1 MDEFD
6 TLMNLVVGDVA
17 TEARRSYSL
26 SVGDEVDGF
35 KITGHIGFGAT
46 SEVYSAVNPD
56 FGTECALKILREGDS
71 SGVERF
77 THEAQLLV
85 GIRHNNIVRVFRAGQ
100 WKGRAWIAMER
111 LRALPENP
119 TPDLVREWLL
129 KICSAVT
136 ALSNAGIVHRDIKTG
151 NILWDPVRR
160 EPVLA
165 DFGIAAKTGT
175 KSSSGTRGWGAP
187 EQFDGKTPLDS
198 SADVFALGKFA
209 QSLLPPEVAAADPWR
224 RILQQTLAQERFL
237 RLHSAAQLAELI
249 NREFPVARA
258 TGGRAKLGVG
268 LIAALVA
275 LSVVG
280 VLLLVHR
287 GGETPPPRTGNDSWG
302 GAVSA
307 AQSDGTS
314 LRSEDVSSPQ
324 IIDTQ
329 PLALKHSEVTSR
341 GVEVR
346 LDWCAE
352 AKVCRQKTLT
362 LYVSKDGDSEVTVE
376 IPKGHKLIV
385 SEAIEFVVYDDAIV
399 NAAMNQDWAKVRALQ
414 KSFKLKKITL
424 KVVGG
429 GELDAPKLK
438 FSLAGVEDGQV
449 IIRPEMKIAKLPNG
463 IAPNYRMRLQLVC
476 CCKKVVS
483 LHLTVGT

>member
-26 SVGDEVDGF
+26 TVGDDVDGF

-71 SGVERF
+71 SGIERF

-100 WKGRAWIAMER
+100 WKDRAWIAMER
-111 LRALPENP
+111 LRALPESP
-119 TPDLVREWLL
+119 TPDQVREWLL

-136 ALSNAGIVHRDIKTG
+136 ALSNAGIVHRDIKAG
-151 NILWDPVRR
+151 NILWDPVRG

-165 DFGIAAKTGT
+165 DFGIATKTGS

-209 QSLLPPEVAAADPWR
+209 QALLQPEVASADPWR

-249 NREFPVARA
+249 NREFPVARPSA
-258 TGGRAKLGVG
+258 GRTKLGVG
-268 LIAALVA
+268 LIAALAVAVVATIGVLVLA
-275 LSVVG
+275 LSRVG
-280 VLLLVHR
+280 GDVER
-287 GGETPPPRTGNDSWG
+287 NDLG
-302 GAVSA
+302 QA
-307 AQSDGTS
+307 A
-314 LRSEDVSSPQ
+314 LQ
-324 IIDTQ
+324 IEQ
-329 PLALKHSEVTSR
+329 NCAEVTIR
-341 GVEVR
+341 GVET
-346 LDWCAE
+346 DSK
-352 AKVCRQKTLT
+352 KVSKIEGFRQKTIS
-362 LYVSKDGDSEVTVE
+362 LYVAKDEDSEVVIG
-376 IPKGHKLIV
+376 IPKGHKLSV
-385 SEAIEFVVYDDAIV
+385 REAIEFVVYDDAIV
-399 NAAMNQDWAKVRALQ
+399 NAAMNGDLAKVRALQ
-414 KSFKLKKITL
+414 KSFKLKAITI
-424 KVVGG
+424 KVIGG
-429 GELDAPKLK
+429 GELDCPKLK
-438 FSLAGVEDGQV
+438 FSITGVEGDKV
-449 IIRPEMKIAKLPNG
+449 VLRPEIKIVPQIG
-463 IAPNYRMRLQLVC
+463 
-476 CCKKVVS
+476 
-483 LHLTVGT
+483 

>member
-26 SVGDEVDGF
+26 AVGDDVDGF

-77 THEAQLLV
+77 TREAQLLV

-119 TPDLVREWLL
+119 TPDQVREWLL

-136 ALSNAGIVHRDIKTG
+136 ALSNAGIVHRDIKAG
-151 NILWDPVRR
+151 NILWDPVRG

-165 DFGIAAKTGT
+165 DFGIATKTGS

-209 QSLLPPEVAAADPWR
+209 QALLPEEVATSDPWR

-237 RLHSAAQLAELI
+237 RLRSAAQLVELI
-249 NREFPVARA
+249 NREFPVARPSA
-258 TGGRAKLGVG
+258 GRAKRIVG
-268 LIAALVA
+268 LVAALFVGAVVVIGVLVLA
-275 LSVVG
+275 LSRMGGDVG
-280 VLLLVHR
+280 R
-287 GGETPPPRTGNDSWG
+287 QGPEQEAR
-302 GAVSA
+302 
-307 AQSDGTS
+307 
-314 LRSEDVSSPQ
+314 Q
-324 IIDTQ
+324 IEQ
-329 PLALKHSEVTSR
+329 NCAEVTIR
-341 GVEVR
+341 GVET
-346 LDWCAE
+346 DSK
-352 AKVCRQKTLT
+352 KVSKIEGLQQKTIS
-362 LYVSKDGDSEVTVE
+362 LYVSKDEDSEVVIE
-376 IPKGHKLIV
+376 IPKGKKLSV
-385 SEAIEFVVYDDAIV
+385 SEAIEFTVYDDAIV

-429 GELDAPKLK
+429 GELDVPKLK

-463 IAPNYRMRLQLVC
+463 IAPNYRTESRQ
-476 CCKKVVS
+476 
-483 LHLTVGT
+483 TTGRN

>member
-26 SVGDEVDGF
+26 SVGDDVDGF

-71 SGVERF
+71 SGVDRF

-119 TPDLVREWLL
+119 APDQVREWLL

-136 ALSNAGIVHRDIKTG
+136 ALSNVGIVHRDIKTG
-151 NILWDPVRR
+151 NILWDPMRR

-165 DFGIAAKTGT
+165 DFGIAVKAGT
-175 KSSSGTRGWGAP
+175 KGTSGTRGWGAP

-209 QSLLPPEVAAADPWR
+209 QSLLPPEVAAEDPWR
-224 RILQQTLAQERFL
+224 LILQQALAQERFL
-237 RLHSAAQLAELI
+237 RLRSAAQLAELVS
-249 NREFPVARA
+249 REFPEART
-258 TGGRAKLGVG
+258 TGGRKWLGVG
-268 LIAALVA
+268 LIAALAA
-275 LSVVG
+275 LSVIG
-280 VLLLVHR
+280 VLLLVQR
-287 GGETPPPRTGNDSWG
+287 GGETPPPLTGNESWG
-302 GAVSA
+302 GAVSV
-307 AQSDGTS
+307 AQIS
-314 LRSEDVSSPQ
+314 
-324 IIDTQ
+324 DTQ

-341 GVEVR
+341 GVVAR
-346 LDWCAE
+346 LDWIAE
-352 AKVCRQKTLT
+352 AKVCRQKTFT
-362 LYVSKDGDSEVTVE
+362 LYVSKDGDFEATVE

-385 SEAIEFVVYDDAIV
+385 DEKIEFVVYDDAVV

-429 GELDAPKLK
+429 GELDVPKLK
-438 FSLAGVEDGQV
+438 FSLAGVEADQV
-449 IIRPEMKIAKLPNG
+449 VVRPEI
-463 IAPNYRMRLQLVC
+463 
-476 CCKKVVS
+476 KVVF
-483 LHLTVGT
+483 

>member
-26 SVGDEVDGF
+26 TVGDDVDGF

-56 FGTECALKILREGDS
+56 FGTECALKILSEGDS

-77 THEAQLLV
+77 TREAQLLV

-119 TPDLVREWLL
+119 TPDQVREWLL

-136 ALSNAGIVHRDIKTG
+136 ALSNAGIVHRDIKAG
-151 NILWDPVRR
+151 NILWDPVRG

-165 DFGIAAKTGT
+165 DFGIATKTGS

-209 QSLLPPEVAAADPWR
+209 QALLPEEVATSDPWR

-237 RLHSAAQLAELI
+237 RLRSAAQLAELI
-249 NREFPVARA
+249 NREFPVARPSA
-258 TGGRAKLGVG
+258 GRAKRIVG
-268 LIAALVA
+268 LVAALFVGAVVVIGVLVLA
-275 LSVVG
+275 LSRMGGDVG
-280 VLLLVHR
+280 R
-287 GGETPPPRTGNDSWG
+287 QGPEQT
-302 GAVSA
+302 
-307 AQSDGTS
+307 AQ
-314 LRSEDVSSPQ
+314 Q
-324 IIDTQ
+324 IEQ
-329 PLALKHSEVTSR
+329 NCAEVTIR
-341 GVEVR
+341 GVET
-346 LDWCAE
+346 DSK
-352 AKVCRQKTLT
+352 KVSKIEGLQQKTIS
-362 LYVSKDGDSEVTVE
+362 LYVSKDEDSEVVIE
-376 IPKGHKLIV
+376 IPKGQKLSV
-385 SEAIEFVVYDDAIV
+385 SEAIEFTVYDDAIV

-424 KVVGG
+424 KVGGG
-429 GELDAPKLK
+429 GELDAKAYK
-438 FSLAGVEDGQV
+438 FSIIGVEDDAIV
-449 IIRPEMKIAKLPNG
+449 VKPEMKI
-463 IAPNYRMRLQLVC
+463 
-476 CCKKVVS
+476 S
-483 LHLTVGT
+483 T

>member
-119 TPDLVREWLL
+119 TPGQVREWLL

-151 NILWDPVRR
+151 NILWDPVRG

-237 RLHSAAQLAELI
+237 RLRSAAQLAELI
-249 NREFPVARA
+249 NREFPVARPSA
-258 TGGRAKLGVG
+258 GRTKLGVG
-268 LIAALVA
+268 LIAALAVA
-275 LSVVG
+275 AVVTVG
-280 VLLLVHR
+280 VLV
-287 GGETPPPRTGNDSWG
+287 
-302 GAVSA
+302 
-307 AQSDGTS
+307 
-314 LRSEDVSSPQ
+314 
-324 IIDTQ
+324 
-329 PLALKHSEVTSR
+329 LALSKVGRANERLPQQAVRGRAATPLSAGIRITQSTS
-341 GVEVR
+341 G
-346 LDWCAE
+346 AE
-352 AKVCRQKTLT
+352 RSPRPARWQPIGESVKTLS
-362 LYVSKDGDSEVTVE
+362 LYVSKDEDTEVLIE
-376 IPKGHKLIV
+376 IPRGHKFIV

-424 KVVGG
+424 KVIGG
-429 GELDAPKLK
+429 GELDVPKLK
-438 FSLAGVEDGQV
+438 FSLAGVEADQV
-449 IIRPEMKIAKLPNG
+449 VVKPKMKIAKLPN
-463 IAPNYRMRLQLVC
+463 
-476 CCKKVVS
+476 
-483 LHLTVGT
+483 

>member
-119 TPDLVREWLL
+119 TPGQVREWLL

-136 ALSNAGIVHRDIKTG
+136 ALSNAGIVHRDIKAG
-151 NILWDPVRR
+151 NILWDPVRG

-237 RLHSAAQLAELI
+237 RLHSAAQLAELV
-249 NREFPVARA
+249 NREFPMAQA
-258 TGGRAKLGVG
+258 TGGRKWLGVG
-268 LIAALVA
+268 VAAAVLVA
-275 LSVVG
+275 GVMIVGGTMAWRGNGRLSSQPLPAPVAE
-280 VLLLVHR
+280 
-287 GGETPPPRTGNDSWG
+287 GG
-302 GAVSA
+302 
-307 AQSDGTS
+307 DGT
-314 LRSEDVSSPQ
+314 VKVAASSSSQ
-324 IIDTQ
+324 RQ
-329 PLALKHSEVTSR
+329 WFEVTIR
-341 GVEVR
+341 GVET
-346 LDWCAE
+346 DSK
-352 AKVCRQKTLT
+352 KVSKIEGLQRKTLS
-362 LYVSKDGDSEVTVE
+362 LYVSKGEDSEIVVE

-429 GELDAPKLK
+429 GELDVPKLK
-438 FSLAGVEDGQV
+438 FSLAGVEDDLV
-449 IIRPEMKIAKLPNG
+449 IVRPEMKIAKLPN
-463 IAPNYRMRLQLVC
+463 
-476 CCKKVVS
+476 
-483 LHLTVGT
+483 

>member
-6 TLMNLVVGDVA
+6 TLMNLVAGDVA
-17 TEARRSYSL
+17 LEARRGYSL

-35 KITGHIGFGAT
+35 KITGHIGLGAT

-56 FGTECALKILREGDS
+56 FGTECALKVLREGDS
-71 SGVERF
+71 SGAERF

-119 TPDLVREWLL
+119 APDQVREWLL

-151 NILWDPVRR
+151 NILWDPVRG

-175 KSSSGTRGWGAP
+175 KSSSGTQGWGAP

-198 SADVFALGKFA
+198 SADVFALRKLA

-237 RLHSAAQLAELI
+237 RLRSAAQLAELV
-249 NREFPVARA
+249 NREFPVARPSA
-258 TGGRAKLGVG
+258 GRTKLGVG
-268 LIAALVA
+268 LIAALAVAVVVTVAVLMLA
-275 LSVVG
+275 LSRVG
-280 VLLLVHR
+280 
-287 GGETPPPRTGNDSWG
+287 GGVERQGPEQ
-302 GAVSA
+302 SA
-307 AQSDGTS
+307 
-314 LRSEDVSSPQ
+314 RQ
-324 IIDTQ
+324 IKQ
-329 PLALKHSEVTSR
+329 NCAEVTIR
-341 GVEVR
+341 GVETGSK
-346 LDWCAE
+346 
-352 AKVCRQKTLT
+352 KVSKIEGFRQKTIS
-362 LYVSKDGDSEVTVE
+362 LYVSKDEDSEVVIG
-376 IPKGHKLIV
+376 IPKGQKLSV
-385 SEAIEFVVYDDAIV
+385 SEAIEFTVYDDAIV
-399 NAAMNQDWAKVRALQ
+399 NAALNQDSAKVRALQ

-424 KVVGG
+424 RVIGG
-429 GELDAPKLK
+429 GELDAKARK
-438 FSLAGVEDGQV
+438 FSVVGVEDEALV
-449 IIRPEMKIAKLPNG
+449 VKPEIKMVCQKLSP
-463 IAPNYRMRLQLVC
+463 ID
-476 CCKKVVS
+476 
-483 LHLTVGT
+483 

>member
-6 TLMNLVVGDVA
+6 TLLNLVVGDVA
-17 TEARRSYSL
+17 TEARRDYSL
-26 SVGDEVDGF
+26 SVGDDVDGF
-35 KITGHIGFGAT
+35 RITGHIGFGAT

-111 LRALPENP
+111 LRALPESP
-119 TPDLVREWLL
+119 TPDQVREWLL

-151 NILWDPVRR
+151 NILWDPVRG

-209 QSLLPPEVAAADPWR
+209 QALLPEEVAASDPWR
-224 RILQQTLAQERFL
+224 RILQQALAQERFL
-237 RLHSAAQLAELI
+237 RLRSAAQLAELI
-249 NREFPVARA
+249 NREFPVTRPSA
-258 TGGRAKLGVG
+258 GRAKRIVGLVAPLSVGAVVAIGGLMFTRRDLGGGIERPVLESVPQLGV
-268 LIAALVA
+268 
-275 LSVVG
+275 
-280 VLLLVHR
+280 
-287 GGETPPPRTGNDSWG
+287 
-302 GAVSA
+302 
-307 AQSDGTS
+307 
-314 LRSEDVSSPQ
+314 
-324 IIDTQ
+324 
-329 PLALKHSEVTSR
+329 LKFFEVTTR
-341 GVEVR
+341 GVKTDSKRVSKIEGF
-346 LDWCAE
+346 
-352 AKVCRQKTLT
+352 RQKTIS
-362 LYVSKDGDSEVTVE
+362 LYVAKDEDSEVVIE
-376 IPKGHKLIV
+376 IPKGQKLSV
-385 SEAIEFVVYDDAIV
+385 SEAIEFTVYDDAIV

-429 GELDAPKLK
+429 GKLDAPKLK
-438 FSLAGVEDGQV
+438 FSLAGVEDDQV
-449 IIRPEMKIAKLPNG
+449 VVKPEIKI
-463 IAPNYRMRLQLVC
+463 
-476 CCKKVVS
+476 
-483 LHLTVGT
+483 GT

>member
-6 TLMNLVVGDVA
+6 TLLNLVVGDVA

-26 SVGDEVDGF
+26 AVGDDVDGF

-119 TPDLVREWLL
+119 MPDQVREWLL

-151 NILWDPVRR
+151 NILWDPVRG

-209 QSLLPPEVAAADPWR
+209 QSLLPSEVAAADPWR

-237 RLHSAAQLAELI
+237 RLRSAAQLAELI
-249 NREFPVARA
+249 NREFPVARPSA
-258 TGGRAKLGVG
+258 GRAKRIVG
-268 LIAALVA
+268 LVVA
-275 LSVVG
+275 LSA
-280 VLLLVHR
+280 
-287 GGETPPPRTGNDSWG
+287 
-302 GAVSA
+302 GAVVAIGGLMFTRRDLGGGIERPILES
-307 AQSDGTS
+307 
-314 LRSEDVSSPQ
+314 VPQ
-324 IIDTQ
+324 
-329 PLALKHSEVTSR
+329 LGALKFFEVTTR
-341 GVEVR
+341 GVKTDSKRVSKIEGF
-346 LDWCAE
+346 
-352 AKVCRQKTLT
+352 RQKTIS
-362 LYVSKDGDSEVTVE
+362 LYVAKDEDSEVVIE
-376 IPKGHKLIV
+376 IPKGQKLSV

-429 GELDAPKLK
+429 GELDVPKLK

-449 IIRPEMKIAKLPNG
+449 IIRPEMKIAKLPN
-463 IAPNYRMRLQLVC
+463 
-476 CCKKVVS
+476 
-483 LHLTVGT
+483 

>member
-26 SVGDEVDGF
+26 TVGDDVDGF

-119 TPDLVREWLL
+119 TPDQVREWLL

-136 ALSNAGIVHRDIKTG
+136 ALSNAGIVHRDIKAG
-151 NILWDPVRR
+151 NILWDPVRG

-165 DFGIAAKTGT
+165 DFGIATKTGS

-209 QSLLPPEVAAADPWR
+209 QALLSEEVAASDPWR
-224 RILQQTLAQERFL
+224 RILQQALAQERFL
-237 RLHSAAQLAELI
+237 RLRSAAQLAELI
-249 NREFPVARA
+249 NREFPVARPSA
-258 TGGRAKLGVG
+258 GRAKRIVG
-268 LIAALVA
+268 LVAAIFVGAVVAIGVLVLA
-275 LSVVG
+275 LS
-280 VLLLVHR
+280 R
-287 GGETPPPRTGNDSWG
+287 AGGDAGRQGPGQ
-302 GAVSA
+302 A
-307 AQSDGTS
+307 A
-314 LRSEDVSSPQ
+314 RQ
-324 IIDTQ
+324 IEKNC
-329 PLALKHSEVTSR
+329 AEVTIR
-341 GVEVR
+341 GVET
-346 LDWCAE
+346 DSK
-352 AKVCRQKTLT
+352 KVGKIEGFRQKTIS
-362 LYVSKDGDSEVTVE
+362 LYVSKDEDSEVVIE
-376 IPKGHKLIV
+376 IPKGQKLSV
-385 SEAIEFVVYDDAIV
+385 SEAIEFAVYDDAIV

-424 KVVGG
+424 KVIGG

-438 FSLAGVEDGQV
+438 FSLAGVEDDQV
-449 IIRPEMKIAKLPNG
+449 IVRPKMKIAKLPD
-463 IAPNYRMRLQLVC
+463 
-476 CCKKVVS
+476 
-483 LHLTVGT
+483 

>member
-17 TEARRSYSL
+17 TEARRGYSL
-26 SVGDEVDGF
+26 TVGDEVDGF
-35 KITGHIGFGAT
+35 KITGHIGLGAT

-56 FGTECALKILREGDS
+56 FGTECALKVLREGDS

-77 THEAQLLV
+77 AHEAQLLV

-111 LRALPENP
+111 LRALPESP
-119 TPDLVREWLL
+119 TPDQVREWLL

-136 ALSNAGIVHRDIKTG
+136 ALSEAGIVHRDIKTG

-175 KSSSGTRGWGAP
+175 MSSSGTKGWGAP

-209 QSLLPPEVAAADPWR
+209 QALLPEEVAASDPWR
-224 RILQQTLAQERFL
+224 RILQQALAEERFL
-237 RLHSAAQLAELI
+237 RLRSAAQLAELV
-249 NREFPVARA
+249 NREFPVAQA
-258 TGGRAKLGVG
+258 TGGRKWLGVG
-268 LIAALVA
+268 LVTALAA

-280 VLLLVHR
+280 VLLLVQR
-287 GGETPPPRTGNDSWG
+287 GGETPPPRTGTDPRG

-307 AQSDGTS
+307 AQGDGTTS
-314 LRSEDVSSPQ
+314 RGGGVSPPQ

-329 PLALKHSEVTSR
+329 PLALKHSEVGTR

-346 LDWCAE
+346 LDWVAE

-362 LYVSKDGDSEVTVE
+362 LYVSKDEDSEITVE

-399 NAAMNQDWAKVRALQ
+399 NAALNQDWAKVRALQ

-424 KVVGG
+424 KVIGG

-438 FSLAGVEDGQV
+438 FSIAGVEDDQV
-449 IIRPEMKIAKLPNG
+449 VVKPEI
-463 IAPNYRMRLQLVC
+463 
-476 CCKKVVS
+476 KVVRF
-483 LHLTVGT
+483 

>member
-6 TLMNLVVGDVA
+6 TLLNLVVGDVA
-17 TEARRSYSL
+17 TEARRDYSL
-26 SVGDEVDGF
+26 SVGDDVDGF
-35 KITGHIGFGAT
+35 RITGHIGFGAT

-119 TPDLVREWLL
+119 TSDQVREWLL
-129 KICSAVT
+129 RICSAVT

-151 NILWDPVRR
+151 NILWDPVRG

-175 KSSSGTRGWGAP
+175 KSSSGTQGWGAP

-209 QSLLPPEVAAADPWR
+209 QALLPEEVAASDPWR
-224 RILQQTLAQERFL
+224 RILQQALAQERFL
-237 RLHSAAQLAELI
+237 RLRSAAQLAELI
-249 NREFPVARA
+249 NREFPVARPSV
-258 TGGRAKLGVG
+258 GRTKRIVG
-268 LIAALVA
+268 FVAALFVGAVVVIGVLVLA
-275 LSVVG
+275 LSRMGGDVG
-280 VLLLVHR
+280 R
-287 GGETPPPRTGNDSWG
+287 QGPEQ
-302 GAVSA
+302 A
-307 AQSDGTS
+307 ARQIEQSC
-314 LRSEDVSSPQ
+314 
-324 IIDTQ
+324 
-329 PLALKHSEVTSR
+329 AEVTIR
-341 GVEVR
+341 GVET
-346 LDWCAE
+346 DSK
-352 AKVCRQKTLT
+352 KVSKIESSQQKTIS
-362 LYVSKDGDSEVTVE
+362 LYVSKDEDSEVIIG
-376 IPKGHKLIV
+376 IPKGQKLSV
-385 SEAIEFVVYDDAIV
+385 SEAIEFTVYDDAIV

-424 KVVGG
+424 KVIGG
-429 GELDAPKLK
+429 GELDAPKPK

-449 IIRPEMKIAKLPNG
+449 IVRPEMKLAKLPN
-463 IAPNYRMRLQLVC
+463 
-476 CCKKVVS
+476 
-483 LHLTVGT
+483 

>member
-258 TGGRAKLGVG
+258 TGGRKWLVG
-268 LIAALVA
+268 CVAALA
-275 LSVVG
+275 ILSVVG
-280 VLLLVHR
+280 VLLLVQR
-287 GGETPPPRTGNDSWG
+287 GGETPPPRTGNDSRG
-302 GAVSA
+302 RA
-307 AQSDGTS
+307 
-314 LRSEDVSSPQ
+314 VSSPQ
-324 IIDTQ
+324 IIDAQ

-346 LDWCAE
+346 LDWRAE

-362 LYVSKDGDSEVTVE
+362 LYVSKDEDSEIVVE

-385 SEAIEFVVYDDAIV
+385 SEAIEFTVYDDAIV

-449 IIRPEMKIAKLPNG
+449 IIRPEMKIAKLPN
-463 IAPNYRMRLQLVC
+463 
-476 CCKKVVS
+476 
-483 LHLTVGT
+483 

>member
-26 SVGDEVDGF
+26 TVGDEVDGF
-35 KITGHIGFGAT
+35 KITGHIGLGAT

-56 FGTECALKILREGDS
+56 FGTDCALKILREGDS

-151 NILWDPVRR
+151 NILWDPVRG

-165 DFGIAAKTGT
+165 DFGIAANPPADAGPGALSAAPQRGAACGTGQPRV
-175 KSSSGTRGWGAP
+175 SGCAGDGWKEVACCRFRCGACGSVGCWP
-187 EQFDGKTPLDS
+187 SVCWCLRSPRWEDRKNGGCRNRT
-198 SADVFALGKFA
+198 FAAGIRIA
-209 QSLLPPEVAAADPWR
+209 QS
-224 RILQQTLAQERFL
+224 I
-237 RLHSAAQLAELI
+237 SGAEQSPRPTSWQYI
-249 NREFPVARA
+249 GE
-258 TGGRAKLGVG
+258 
-268 LIAALVA
+268 
-275 LSVVG
+275 SV
-280 VLLLVHR
+280 
-287 GGETPPPRTGNDSWG
+287 
-302 GAVSA
+302 
-307 AQSDGTS
+307 
-314 LRSEDVSSPQ
+314 
-324 IIDTQ
+324 
-329 PLALKHSEVTSR
+329 
-341 GVEVR
+341 
-346 LDWCAE
+346 
-352 AKVCRQKTLT
+352 KTLS
-362 LYVSKDGDSEVTVE
+362 LYVSKDEDAEATVE
-376 IPKGHKLIV
+376 IPKGHKLVV

-429 GELDAPKLK
+429 GELDVPKLK

-449 IIRPEMKIAKLPNG
+449 IIRPEMKIDKLPNG
-463 IAPNYRMRLQLVC
+463 IAPNYRIESRQ
-476 CCKKVVS
+476 
-483 LHLTVGT
+483 TTE

>member
-26 SVGDEVDGF
+26 TVGDDVDGF

-77 THEAQLLV
+77 TREAQLLV

-119 TPDLVREWLL
+119 TPDQVREWLL

-136 ALSNAGIVHRDIKTG
+136 ALSNAGIVHRDIKAG
-151 NILWDPVRR
+151 NILWDPVRG

-165 DFGIAAKTGT
+165 DFGIATKTGS

-209 QSLLPPEVAAADPWR
+209 QALLPEEVAASDPWR
-224 RILQQTLAQERFL
+224 RILQQALAQERFL
-237 RLHSAAQLAELI
+237 RFRSAAQLAELI
-249 NREFPVARA
+249 NREFPVAQA
-258 TGGRAKLGVG
+258 TGGRKW
-268 LIAALVA
+268 LIVAFVAAFAAL
-275 LSVVG
+275 LVVG
-280 VLLLVHR
+280 ALLFVQR

-302 GAVSA
+302 GDVSA
-307 AQSDGTS
+307 AQ
-314 LRSEDVSSPQ
+314 
-324 IIDTQ
+324 IFDTQ
-329 PLALKHSEVTSR
+329 PLALKRSEMTSR
-341 GVEVR
+341 GVEAR
-346 LDWCAE
+346 LEWVAE
-352 AKVCRQKTLT
+352 AMVCRQKTLT
-362 LYVSKDGDSEVTVE
+362 LYVSKDADFEAAIE

-429 GELDAPKLK
+429 GELDAKAYK
-438 FSLAGVEDGQV
+438 FSIIGVEDDAIV
-449 IIRPEMKIAKLPNG
+449 VKPEMKI
-463 IAPNYRMRLQLVC
+463 
-476 CCKKVVS
+476 S
-483 LHLTVGT
+483 T

>member
-26 SVGDEVDGF
+26 AVGDDVDGF

-111 LRALPENP
+111 LRALPESP
-119 TPDLVREWLL
+119 TPDQVREWLL

-136 ALSNAGIVHRDIKTG
+136 ALSNAGIVHRDIKAG
-151 NILWDPVRR
+151 NILWDPVRG

-165 DFGIAAKTGT
+165 DFGIATKTGS
-175 KSSSGTRGWGAP
+175 KSSSGTKGWGAP

-209 QSLLPPEVAAADPWR
+209 QALLPEEVAASDPWR
-224 RILQQTLAQERFL
+224 RILQQALAQERFL
-237 RLHSAAQLAELI
+237 RLRSAAQLAELI
-249 NREFPVARA
+249 DREFPVARPSA
-258 TGGRAKLGVG
+258 GRTKLGVG
-268 LIAALVA
+268 LIAALAVAAVAAVGGLVLA
-275 LSVVG
+275 LSSVEGDVRRQG
-280 VLLLVHR
+280 P
-287 GGETPPPRTGNDSWG
+287 EQ
-302 GAVSA
+302 A
-307 AQSDGTS
+307 A
-314 LRSEDVSSPQ
+314 RQ
-324 IIDTQ
+324 IEQ
-329 PLALKHSEVTSR
+329 NCVEVTIR
-341 GVEVR
+341 GVETDSKRVSKI
-346 LDWCAE
+346 E
-352 AKVCRQKTLT
+352 GFRQKTIS
-362 LYVSKDGDSEVTVE
+362 LYVAKDEDSEVIIG
-376 IPKGHKLIV
+376 IPKGQKLSV

-429 GELDAPKLK
+429 GELDVPKLK

-449 IIRPEMKIAKLPNG
+449 IIRPEMKIAKLPNE
-463 IAPNYRMRLQLVC
+463 IAPNYRTESRQ
-476 CCKKVVS
+476 
-483 LHLTVGT
+483 TTEWN

>member
-6 TLMNLVVGDVA
+6 TLMNLVVSDVA
-17 TEARRSYSL
+17 PEARRSYSL

-119 TPDLVREWLL
+119 TPEQVREWIL

-136 ALSNAGIVHRDIKTG
+136 ALSSAGIVHRDIKTG

-160 EPVLA
+160 EPILA
-165 DFGIAAKTGT
+165 DFGIAVKAGT
-175 KSSSGTRGWGAP
+175 KGTSGTRGWGAP
-187 EQFDGKTPLDS
+187 EQFDGKTSIDS

-209 QSLLPPEVAAADPWR
+209 QTLLPEEAAASDPWR

-237 RLHSAAQLAELI
+237 RLRSAAQLAELI
-249 NREFPVARA
+249 NREFPVTRPSA
-258 TGGRAKLGVG
+258 GRTKLGVG
-268 LIAALVA
+268 LIAALAVA
-275 LSVVG
+275 VVVAVGGVMVWRSNRRLSSQHLPAPVAESG
-280 VLLLVHR
+280 
-287 GGETPPPRTGNDSWG
+287 
-302 GAVSA
+302 
-307 AQSDGTS
+307 DGTVNVV
-314 LRSEDVSSPQ
+314 VSSSNTCQ
-324 IIDTQ
+324 WF
-329 PLALKHSEVTSR
+329 EVTTR
-341 GVEVR
+341 GVKTESKRVS
-346 LDWCAE
+346 
-352 AKVCRQKTLT
+352 KVKANQQKTIS
-362 LYVSKDGDSEVTVE
+362 LYVSKDEDSEVVFE
-376 IPKGHKLIV
+376 IPKGHKLTV

-424 KVVGG
+424 KVIGG
-429 GELDAPKLK
+429 GELDVPKLK
-438 FSLAGVEDGQV
+438 FSLAGVEADQV
-449 IIRPEMKIAKLPNG
+449 VVKPKMKIAKLPN
-463 IAPNYRMRLQLVC
+463 
-476 CCKKVVS
+476 
-483 LHLTVGT
+483 

>member
-17 TEARRSYSL
+17 TEARRSYSFT
-26 SVGDEVDGF
+26 VGDDVDGF

-71 SGVERF
+71 SGVECF

-111 LRALPENP
+111 LRALPESP
-119 TPDLVREWLL
+119 TPDQVREWLL

-136 ALSNAGIVHRDIKTG
+136 ALSNAGIVHRDIKAG
-151 NILWDPVRR
+151 NILWDPVRG

-165 DFGIAAKTGT
+165 DFGIATKTGS

-198 SADVFALGKFA
+198 SADVFALGRFA
-209 QSLLPPEVAAADPWR
+209 QALLPEEVAASDPWR
-224 RILQQTLAQERFL
+224 RILQQALAQERFL
-237 RLHSAAQLAELI
+237 RLRSAAQLAELI
-249 NREFPVARA
+249 NREFPVARPSA
-258 TGGRAKLGVG
+258 GRTKLGVG
-268 LIAALVA
+268 LIAALAVA
-275 LSVVG
+275 VVATVG
-280 VLLLVHR
+280 VLV
-287 GGETPPPRTGNDSWG
+287 
-302 GAVSA
+302 
-307 AQSDGTS
+307 
-314 LRSEDVSSPQ
+314 
-324 IIDTQ
+324 
-329 PLALKHSEVTSR
+329 LALSKKVGGDVERNDPGQTAQQIEQNSAEVTIR
-341 GVEVR
+341 GEET
-346 LDWCAE
+346 DSK
-352 AKVCRQKTLT
+352 KVSKIESLQQKTIS
-362 LYVSKDGDSEVTVE
+362 LYVSKDEDSEVIIG
-376 IPKGHKLIV
+376 IPKGQKLSV
-385 SEAIEFVVYDDAIV
+385 SEAIEFTVYDDAIV
-399 NAAMNQDWAKVRALQ
+399 NAAMNQDWARVRALQ

-424 KVVGG
+424 KVIGG

-449 IIRPEMKIAKLPNG
+449 IVRPEMKLAKLPN
-463 IAPNYRMRLQLVC
+463 
-476 CCKKVVS
+476 
-483 LHLTVGT
+483 

>member
-6 TLMNLVVGDVA
+6 TLMNLAASDVA
-17 TEARRSYSL
+17 SEARRGYSL

-35 KITGHIGFGAT
+35 KITGHIGLGAT

-56 FGTECALKILREGDS
+56 FGTECALKVLREGDS
-71 SGVERF
+71 SGIERF
-77 THEAQLLV
+77 AHEAQLLV
-85 GIRHNNIVRVFRAGQ
+85 GIRHNNIVRVYRAGQ

-111 LRALPENP
+111 LRALPESP
-119 TPDLVREWLL
+119 TPDQVREWLL

-136 ALSNAGIVHRDIKTG
+136 ALSEAGIVHRDIKTG

-175 KSSSGTRGWGAP
+175 KSSSGTKGWGAP

-209 QSLLPPEVAAADPWR
+209 QALLPEEVAAADPWR
-224 RILQQTLAQERFL
+224 RILQQALAQERFL
-237 RLHSAAQLAELI
+237 RLRSAAHLAELI

-258 TGGRAKLGVG
+258 TGERKWLVVG
-268 LIAALVA
+268 LIVA
-275 LSVVG
+275 LAVAGAAIVG
-280 VLLLVHR
+280 GLMRRQSER
-287 GGETPPPRTGNDSWG
+287 GGEKERMPQRDVRGRAATPFAAGIRITQSTSGAERSPRPTSWQHIG
-302 GAVSA
+302 ES
-307 AQSDGTS
+307 
-314 LRSEDVSSPQ
+314 
-324 IIDTQ
+324 
-329 PLALKHSEVTSR
+329 
-341 GVEVR
+341 VR
-346 LDWCAE
+346 
-352 AKVCRQKTLT
+352 TLS
-362 LYVSKDGDSEVTVE
+362 LYVSKNEDSEIVVE

-414 KSFKLKKITL
+414 KSFKLKRITL
-424 KVVGG
+424 KVIGG

-438 FSLAGVEDGQV
+438 FSIAGVEDDQV
-449 IIRPEMKIAKLPNG
+449 VVKPEIKI
-463 IAPNYRMRLQLVC
+463 
-476 CCKKVVS
+476 
-483 LHLTVGT
+483 GT